1 MFGYFGGMGAS
12 GLLLMLGF
20 WGAFLALVVWA
31 VTRLFPSQPRRD
43 AVELPDRRFA
53 AGDID
58 AETDR
63 SVTSL
68 SALAGS
74 EQDLCNEGSE
84 RCARKHPGAI
94 DDDTDSHA
102 HAHQRP
108 TGR

>member
-12 GLLLMLGF
+12 GLFLMLGF

-43 AVELPDRRFA
+43 ALDLLDRRFA

-58 AETDR
+58 AETD
-63 SVTSL
+63 TSGNSSL
-68 SALAGS
+68 ALAGS

-84 RCARKHPGAI
+84 RCAPEHQGAI